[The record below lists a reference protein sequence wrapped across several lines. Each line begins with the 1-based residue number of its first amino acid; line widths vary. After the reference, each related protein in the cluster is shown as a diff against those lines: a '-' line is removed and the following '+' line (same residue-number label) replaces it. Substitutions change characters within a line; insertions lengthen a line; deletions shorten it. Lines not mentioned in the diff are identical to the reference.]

1 MRENVFW
8 ALAATLAPKASPIS
22 CVYERLRPGFGD
34 MDSPP
39 SELSVGLTTWNW
51 SGCRARS
58 LVPRLPGPLKVRP
71 AQETSVGLFG
81 GPTACDASEP
91 LRTALPTAPCRLS
104 VRPKGSLP
112 LNVLLARPSLK
123 LSRLKA
129 AATIGG
135 VFRPVTRRL

>member
-34 MDSPP
+34 MDSEP

-51 SGCRARS
+51 SGWRARS
-58 LVPRLPGPLKVRP
+58 FAPRLPGPLKVRP

-81 GPTACDASEP
+81 GPTACEASDP
-91 LRTALPTAPCRLS
+91 FPTGLQLRPAC
-104 VRPKGSLP
+104 
-112 LNVLLARPSLK
+112 
-123 LSRLKA
+123 
-129 AATIGG
+129 
-135 VFRPVTRRL
+135 